1 MKQEVSGTRPQKG
14 NPFVSFLWVILIVL
28 FLNWLI
34 FPNLMN
40 RKIRA
45 TDYSTFVEK
54 MDAGAIKEVM
64 VKSGQIYFT
73 VLENGED
80 LTYQTGEIEDPQLV
94 DRLLKA
100 KSPNANG
107 KITFSEIVPEEN
119 SPVLNFILMWIL
131 PGLLF
136 YIIWK
141 QDRKSTRLN
150 SSHNVISRMPSSA

>member
-14 NPFVSFLWVILIVL
+14 NPFVLFLWVILIVL

-40 RKIRA
+40 RQIRA

-73 VLENGED
+73 VLEMEKN
-80 LTYQTGEIEDPQLV
+80 
-94 DRLLKA
+94 
-100 KSPNANG
+100 
-107 KITFSEIVPEEN
+107 
-119 SPVLNFILMWIL
+119 
-131 PGLLF
+131 
-136 YIIWK
+136 
-141 QDRKSTRLN
+141 
-150 SSHNVISRMPSSA
+150 